1 MTEEIKSKARPHLE
15 KYTKVL
21 NYLVDSML
29 KMEVS
34 DRITIDEILE
44 SLDCPDFCLQ
54 QMIDAHKYGLKYV

>member
-1 MTEEIKSKARPHLE
+1 MSEEIKSNVRPHVE

-29 KMEVS
+29 TTEVS

-44 SLDCPDFCLQ
+44 
-54 QMIDAHKYGLKYV
+54 